1 MYHEPEAST
10 FFMSSK
16 MIVHQKN
23 WRTWLL
29 IIKIQN
35 SSRILI
41 WNTNL
46 NSLSYLCKNDL
57 RLEINLIFI
66 ILYDFQKFSINMHVE
81 TLLEK
86 KYGNENIQIGHKHCS
101 FIIQCSL
108 NSLPLFKNLI
118 LSHQWT
124 PLLAQKFVQS
134 FLCFNFYLLK
144 HLTVFRFSC

>member
-1 MYHEPEAST
+1 
-10 FFMSSK
+10 

-35 SSRILI
+35 SSRILT

-46 NSLSYLCKNDL
+46 NSLSYLCKKDL

-66 ILYDFQKFSINMHVE
+66 ILYDFQKFSINTHVE
-81 TLLEK
+81 ALLEK
-86 KYGNENIQIGHKHCS
+86 KHGNENIQIGHKHCS

-108 NSLPLFKNLI
+108 DSLPLFEILILRHLYSLKNLFRVF
-118 LSHQWT
+118 
-124 PLLAQKFVQS
+124 FVLIFICLNIWR
-134 FLCFNFYLLK
+134 FLGFLVRLQIASSQELK
-144 HLTVFRFSC
+144 LWNMC